1 MRNKQLSSSNKV
13 DCVRTGIPQM
23 RVNLFISLGWFYTS
37 SLWDYLKQF
46 LIEAWIINMAAL
58 LSKPESLTND
68 HIKLHYVKPRIYSFC
83 SLTSRNFLKIILRFS
98 VTAIDAHLFNVYS
111 LSLVTLQHWY
121 KLCSTH
127 VRSAACLINMC
138 TWSFKNPKQFPQTCR
153 FHNGTNLIPCRLIRN
168 ACRYL

>member
-13 DCVRTGIPQM
+13 DCAYRHTPNASQFTHFTRMI
-23 RVNLFISLGWFYTS
+23 LYSC
-37 SLWDYLKQF
+37 LWDYLKQF
-46 LIEAWIINMAAL
+46 LIEAWIVNMAAL

-111 LSLVTLQHWY
+111 LSLITLQHWY
-121 KLCSTH
+121 KGCSTH